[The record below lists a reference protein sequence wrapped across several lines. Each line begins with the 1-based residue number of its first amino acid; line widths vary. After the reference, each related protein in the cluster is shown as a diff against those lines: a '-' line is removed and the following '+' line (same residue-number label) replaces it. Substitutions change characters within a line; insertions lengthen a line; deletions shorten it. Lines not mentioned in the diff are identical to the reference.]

1 MAFFYFWSIAK
12 AILMKNLLYTIV
24 AFVLVA
30 CSGDDRDNVDPKLI
44 EAAKAL
50 ADYNPIILERNGIK
64 LTEFTDYPPL
74 SDVKTMVT
82 TQNQT
87 FKMGVNNVE
96 FSNTYFNLSE
106 RTAEEKKHGLNLFE
120 GGQFLGVLKT
130 NNVQQKVIGS
140 AVEVDVSKGDNFYL
154 CYLSRSYNLSLKNKN
169 ASFLFKINADPSGCY
184 SETNL
189 SDTVIALLE
198 PRGEIKK
205 VKSEHILLDFYLK
218 NISLN
223 NGNYVVV
230 NIDGTEF
237 TLNKWAPFIV
247 SGLKTGK
254 HTVSLIF
261 KTKDGKTI
269 EGLMPKQL
277 QQSFTIVEPSVFDE

>member
-1 MAFFYFWSIAK
+1 
-12 AILMKNLLYTIV
+12 MKNLLYFFF
-24 AFVLVA
+24 ACVLVS
-30 CSGDDRDNVDPKLI
+30 CGSDDRDNVDPKLI

-64 LTEFTDYPPL
+64 LTEFTDFPPL
-74 SDVKTMVT
+74 TDVKTMVT

-96 FSNTYFNLSE
+96 FRNTYFNLSE
-106 RTAEEKKHGLNLFE
+106 RTAEEKKHGLHLFE
-120 GGQFLGVLKT
+120 GGQFLGVLKA
-130 NNVQQKVIGS
+130 NNVQEKIIGN

-154 CYLSRSYNLSLKNKN
+154 CYLSRSYNLSLKNSN

-189 SDTVIALLE
+189 NDTVIALLE

-205 VKSEHILLDFYLK
+205 ATSNQILLDFYLK
-218 NISLN
+218 NITLN

-230 NIDGTEF
+230 SIDGTEF
-237 TLNKWAPFIV
+237 TINKWAPFVV
-247 SGLKTGK
+247 SGLKTGE
-254 HTVSLIF
+254 HTVSLVF
-261 KTKDGKTI
+261 KTKEGKTI

-277 QQSFTIVEPSVFDE
+277 QQNFTIVEPSLFDE